1 MKDKFQFLKF
11 KLGKSFL
18 IRNILVL
25 MGGTAMAQ
33 VIAIS
38 FMPFLTRIYS
48 PDDFGIFGTIMAVVG
63 IVSLI
68 APLSFETALVIENDD
83 NDAKHLLNL
92 ILISVSSTTLLFAIA
107 TSVVVYFF
115 PGSFGLNDNAILL
128 AVPLVIVFSLYNV
141 CISIHN
147 RNQLY
152 KDMASAQILRKT
164 GIGFFQLAISVFFVS
179 EFGLLLGALLGVLMP
194 ILYLLYKNPKF
205 FVFNFSSYDDLK
217 KLSIRYIKFPKFSTP
232 QNLLNLVSGH
242 APIFAFGYYY
252 NIATAGAFYF
262 ALKIV
267 QIPAS
272 FIGLSVRQIFLK
284 ESAKIG
290 EDKLGILKLLTKFSI
305 GLTIVMT
312 IPMLVIFLYG
322 PDLFSFVFGQP
333 WRVAGSMSSFMVLW
347 ITSNIIAAPSRTLFL
362 SQNMQ
367 DKILVLDLILFVAKV
382 LVLFF
387 MPLEYSAVSTIAVFS
402 LIVVCVNLGCIFYW
416 VYKLRV

>member
-1 MKDKFQFLKF
+1 MKYKFQFF
-11 KLGKSFL
+11 NIKLRNSFL
-18 IRNILVL
+18 LKNILVL
-25 MGGTAMAQ
+25 TGGTSLAQ
-33 VIAIS
+33 VIAFL
-38 FMPFLTRIYS
+38 FMPFLTRIYT
-48 PDDFGIFGTIMAVVG
+48 PDDFGAFGTIMAAVG
-63 IVSLI
+63 IVSLL
-68 APLSFETALVIENDD
+68 ASLCFETALVIENDD
-83 NDAKHLLNL
+83 DDAKHLLNL
-92 ILISVSSTTLLFAIA
+92 ILICVCSTTILFAITTLL
-107 TSVVVYFF
+107 VVYFSSGF
-115 PGSFGLNDNAILL
+115 FGLNDNAILL
-128 AVPLVIVFSLYNV
+128 AVPLVIIFSLYNV

-164 GIGFFQLAISVFFVS
+164 GIGFFQLAISIFFVS
-179 EFGLLLGALLGVLMP
+179 EFGLLLGALLGVLIP
-194 ILYLLYKNPKF
+194 ILYLVYKNPKF
-205 FVFNFSSYDDLK
+205 FVFNYSSYDDLK
-217 KLSIRYIKFPKFSTP
+217 KLGFRYIKFPKFSTP

-242 APIFAFGYYY
+242 APVFAFGYYY
-252 NIATAGAFYF
+252 NIATAGAFYL
-262 ALKIV
+262 ALKSV

-312 IPMLVIFLYG
+312 IPTFVIFIYG
-322 PDLFSFVFGQP
+322 PDLFSFVFGES
-333 WRVAGSMSSFMVLW
+333 WRQAGSMSIYMMLW
-347 ITSNIIAAPSRTLFL
+347 VTSNIIAAPSRTLFL

-367 DKILVLDLILFVAKV
+367 DKILVLDSILFVAKV